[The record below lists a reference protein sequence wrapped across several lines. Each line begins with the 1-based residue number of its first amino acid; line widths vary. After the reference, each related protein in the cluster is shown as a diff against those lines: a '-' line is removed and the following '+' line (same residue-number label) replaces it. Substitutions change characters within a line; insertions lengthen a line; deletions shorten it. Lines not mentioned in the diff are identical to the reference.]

1 MPHIMKKNILLLAFV
16 AFALVACDL
25 NTVISPGVQVSSSLY
40 RTYTTQDSLGR
51 DTIVKDTITFTDS
64 LNIGD
69 TVLIPMVCQGYY
81 DYLRMV
87 KVSPEDT
94 SKMQL
99 SLAWEEEYKSV
110 LAEDADPAHGYLSF
124 LPEKVFA
131 FYTTI
136 KLVPVASGTHRVDIQ
151 ALSNAKENYSQGSWH
166 FFVAVK

>member
-1 MPHIMKKNILLLAFV
+1 MPHTMKKNILLLAFV
-16 AFALVACDL
+16 AFAFVVCNLD
-25 NTVISPGVQVSSSLY
+25 TVISPGIQLSQSLY
-40 RTYTTQDSLGR
+40 RTYTVQDSLGQ
-51 DTIVKDTITFTDS
+51 DSIVKDTITFTDS

-81 DYLRMV
+81 DYLRTV
-87 KVSPEDT
+87 TVSADT
-94 SKMQL
+94 AKMQL
-99 SLAWEEEYKSV
+99 SLAWDEKYQSY

-124 LPEKVFA
+124 LPDKVYA

-151 ALSNAKENYSQGSWH
+151 ALSNAKENYSQGAWH

>member
-1 MPHIMKKNILLLAFV
+1 MPHTMKKNILLLAFV
-16 AFALVACDL
+16 AFALIACDL
-25 NTVISPGVQVSSSLY
+25 DTVISPGVQVSSSLY
-40 RTYTTQDSLGR
+40 RTYTVQDSLGQ
-51 DTIVKDTITFTDS
+51 DTLIRDTITFADS

-81 DYLRMV
+81 DYLKTV
-87 KVSPEDT
+87 TVSADT
-94 SKMQL
+94 AKMQL
-99 SLAWEEEYKSV
+99 SLEWDEKYQSY

-124 LPEKVFA
+124 LPDKVYA